1 MASGKVVGGIKIPT
15 GKRSTN
21 KLKTR
26 SAMLIRM
33 MVHFLYLLT
42 ILFKLLNQQL
52 SMLLYQRMGL
62 LVFVILE
69 RPERIM

>member
-1 MASGKVVGGIKIPT
+1 MASGKEVGEIKILN

-21 KLKTR
+21 KLKKR
-26 SAMLIRM
+26 SAILIRM
-33 MVHFLYLLT
+33 TEHFLFRLR